1 MNSSKLIEG
10 IHYITNEDGR
20 VVFTALFHV
29 QRGYCCGC
37 KCLNCAYIPKHEKN
51 TTTMDIEILKA
62 LKEQA
67 EFLEKNQDSFTLSEK
82 TEKAMEL
89 HQKLEQLLS
98 TIDVNIEETE

>member
-1 MNSSKLIEG
+1 MKHELIED
-10 IHYITNEDGR
+10 IHYYKDEDR

-51 TTTMDIEILKA
+51 NNIMDIEILKT

-67 EFLEKNQDSFTLSEK
+67 EFLKKNQDTFTLPEKIEK
-82 TEKAMEL
+82 TNEI